1 LTHACLY
8 DVTVGYGIPV
18 GHPATAVT
26 ARPSQPHTGRGAP
39 AAGAPGRTYV
49 GFTSPGNVSMSFLA
63 DRTATQYDRLLVASC
78 RLSVCLSV
86 TLCILSSQGRCT
98 GLKVVPACSWQASSY
113 FSL

>member
-1 LTHACLY
+1 VC

-49 GFTSPGNVSMSFLA
+49 GFTSPGSVQVILA
-63 DRTATQYDRLLVASC
+63 DRTATQYRLLAASC
-78 RLSVCLSV
+78 RLSVSLSV
-86 TLCILSSQGRCT
+86 TLCI
-98 GLKVVPACSWQASSY
+98 V
-113 FSL
+113 SLRVDVQI